1 MMNDPIFIDETETEP
16 IRVIFSSP
24 NDPKRIS
31 MNKVECPKCKAAFFV
46 AAFKATVQCP
56 ECGVILRKVPED
68 FPR

>member
-46 AAFKATVQCP
+46 AAFKATV
-56 ECGVILRKVPED
+56 
-68 FPR
+68 